1 MAFNIT
7 SATITD
13 EDVIVSLEWEFTS
26 DTNGLSI
33 NGTHNLQMPAG
44 TVAVAAATKEIM
56 LGWLADQLGESADYY
71 NEYLDRVQAN
81 LDFQQTLREVTF
93 NNDNQT
99 LNLDDDPA
107 TFNDYEAVGY

>member
-13 EDVIVSLEWEFTS
+13 DGVIVSLEWQFTS
-26 DTNGLSI
+26 ETNGLSI

-44 TVAVAAATKEIM
+44 TVAVASATKDIM
-56 LGWLADQLGESADYY
+56 LGWLEDQIEEGADYY
-71 NEYLDRVQAN
+71 NAYLDRVKAN
-81 LDFQQTLREVTF
+81 IDYQDTLREVRF
-93 NNDNQT
+93 NNDNTT

-107 TFNDYEAVGY
+107 TTDDYDAAGY